1 MKMPDV
7 NILIYAHRND
17 SLHHDFY
24 KSWLLE
30 LLNNSEPFALS
41 PFVAVAFVRI
51 VTNPSLSKM
60 TTSLTAVIDVIDN
73 ILSCDNC
80 YQPHA
85 GKNHWQLVR
94 TLYQQINTT
103 GKLIGDIQHAALA
116 IEHGCTSITRDA
128 DFKKFKPHGLR
139 LELLQPN

>member
-7 NILIYAHRND
+7 NILIYAHRDD

-24 KSWLLE
+24 KSWMTN

-60 TTSLTAVIDVIDN
+60 PTSLTEALHVIDN
-73 ILSCDNC
+73 ILSCDHC

-85 GKNHWQLVR
+85 GKHHWQLVR
-94 TLYQQINTT
+94 TLCQQTNAT
-103 GKLIGDIQHAALA
+103 GKFIGDIQHAALA
-116 IEHGCTSITRDA
+116 IEHGCTWVTRDS
-128 DFKKFKPHGLR
+128 DFKKFKPHGLH
-139 LELLQPN
+139 LELLKP